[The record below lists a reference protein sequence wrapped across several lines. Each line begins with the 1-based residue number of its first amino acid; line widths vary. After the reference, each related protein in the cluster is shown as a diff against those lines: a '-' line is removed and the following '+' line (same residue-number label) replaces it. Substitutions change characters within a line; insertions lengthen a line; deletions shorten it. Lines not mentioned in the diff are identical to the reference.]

1 MMVQE
6 VNIVGI
12 GKPRSKLGTWL
23 DERGIRQEWLVT
35 KSGISKTT
43 ISNLCNEED
52 YIPSGSTMKKIIIAL
67 QTIDQSVKGSQF
79 WDL

>member
-1 MMVQE
+1 M
-6 VNIVGI
+6 GI
-12 GKPRSKLGTWL
+12 GKPRSRLGTWL

-43 ISNLCNEED
+43 ISNLCNDDE
-52 YIPSGSTMKKIIIAL
+52 YVPSGSTMKKIIAVL
-67 QTIDQSVKGSQF
+67 RTIDPSIKANEF